1 MPVQERQYVPDILE
15 CLAQLS
21 SDEVPTPPKL
31 ANAMLDLLP
40 DEVWRNPD
48 YRWCDPCSKSGVFL
62 REIVKR
68 LLFKGLVD
76 WESDFEKR
84 REHIFRNMIFG
95 CGITELTGIISR
107 RTAYYSRHAAGEH
120 SVIRMDSDDGNI
132 PFIRAAHEFKKARCT
147 ICGAPEDLERGP
159 DRENYAYA
167 FIHGAYPTEEMKDM
181 KFDVIVGNPP
191 YQVGMQDA
199 EGNRTANITPLYQ
212 MFVDQAI
219 EMDPR
224 YLLMITPS
232 RWFTG
237 GKGLD
242 DYRERMINDRR
253 LRVIVDNPKIYD
265 CFPTAKIRGGVNYF
279 LWDREYSGDCEFS
292 NRIDGEI
299 KSTAS
304 RDLREGVGV
313 VVRDNR
319 AAAIVHKV
327 KEQSS
332 ATLASIVSPMDPFGQ
347 SIKTNYGK
355 AKGTPFK
362 GGIPLIFGSKVG
374 YVRPDQLER
383 NHDWVDRWKVLL
395 PKASSG
401 DTPLDEAGN
410 IVDVVLG
417 APIALAPGSACT
429 QTYLVA
435 GTFDS
440 ARETENYAHYLATK
454 FVRFLVL
461 QRKATQDVIPER
473 FKFVPM
479 LDMSRRWTDEDLYER
494 FELSEEESSYIE
506 ATIKPRSV
514 NLSLGSPI
522 PASHLPGGDKHRVE
536 APAAA

>member
-1 MPVQERQYVPDILE
+1 MLVQKRQHVPDILE

-21 SDEVPTPPKL
+21 NDEVPTPPKL

-40 DEVWRNPD
+40 DEVWTNPD
-48 YRWCDPCSKSGVFL
+48 YLWCDPCSKSGVFL
-62 REIVKR
+62 REVVKR

-76 WESDFEKR
+76 WEPDFKKR
-84 REHIFRNMIFG
+84 REHVFRNMIFG

-107 RTAYYSRHAAGEH
+107 RTVYCSRHASGEH
-120 SVIRMDSDDGNI
+120 SVIRMASDDGSI
-132 PFIRAAHEFKKARCT
+132 PFIRAEHEFKKTRCT

-212 MFVDQAI
+212 KFVERAI

-242 DYRERMINDRR
+242 EYRRRMIDDRR

-299 KSTAS
+299 KSTVT
-304 RDLREGVGV
+304 RDLRAGDGV
-313 VVRDNR
+313 VIRDNR

-327 KEQSS
+327 KERSS

-347 SIKTNYGK
+347 SIKTNYKG
-355 AKGTPFK
+355 AKNKPFK
-362 GGIPLIFGSKVG
+362 GSIPLVFGTKVG
-374 YVRPDQLER
+374 YVRPGQLER
-383 NHDWVDRWKVLL
+383 CHELVERWKVLL
-395 PKASSG
+395 PMASSG
-401 DTPLDEAGN
+401 DTPMDAEGN

-440 ARETENYAHYLATK
+440 ASETENYAHYLATK

-461 QRKATQDVIPER
+461 QRKSTQHVTPER

-494 FELSEEESSYIE
+494 FDLSGE
-506 ATIKPRSV
+506 
-514 NLSLGSPI
+514 
-522 PASHLPGGDKHRVE
+522 
-536 APAAA
+536 